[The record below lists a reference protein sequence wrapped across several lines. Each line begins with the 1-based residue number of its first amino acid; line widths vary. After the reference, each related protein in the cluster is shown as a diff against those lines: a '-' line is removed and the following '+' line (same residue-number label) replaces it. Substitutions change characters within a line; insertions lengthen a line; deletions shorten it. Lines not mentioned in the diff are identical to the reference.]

1 MQLHLQKYHTS
12 SWRSRMNKIKLAMM
26 LLPVLR
32 VLYEDGVL
40 DIVPG
45 SDPGEHEYIQLSE
58 EVFRGLFPEVER
70 EVDELTTYLDGVKIM
85 AAL

>member
-1 MQLHLQKYHTS
+1 
-12 SWRSRMNKIKLAMM
+12 MNKIKLAMM

>member
-1 MQLHLQKYHTS
+1 
-12 SWRSRMNKIKLAMM
+12 MNKIKLAMM

-45 SDPGEHEYIQLSE
+45 SDTGEHEYIQLSE

-70 EVDELTTYLDGVKIM
+70 EGDELTTYLDGVKIM

>member
-1 MQLHLQKYHTS
+1 
-12 SWRSRMNKIKLAMM
+12 MNKIKLAMM

-45 SDPGEHEYIQLSE
+45 SVPGKHEYIQLSE
-58 EVFRGLFPEVER
+58 EVFRGLFPEVES
-70 EVDELTTYLDGVKIM
+70 EGDELTTYLDGVKIM

>member
-1 MQLHLQKYHTS
+1 
-12 SWRSRMNKIKLAMM
+12 MNKIKLAMM

-45 SDPGEHEYIQLSE
+45 SVPGEHECIQLSE
-58 EVFRGLFPEVER
+58 EVFRGLFPEVESDG
-70 EVDELTTYLDGVKIM
+70 DELTTYLDGVKIM